1 MPLYNNTIS
10 IEPSFSVVM
19 PLCANFNTPPPK
31 GKKIELKVECPLS
44 KWTMNKRQSTFHTKH
59 NLKKNPY
66 PLPPPPTRKKR
77 KPFHSMTHLLIGCME
92 ILLLKLAT
100 TIFGMD

>member
-1 MPLYNNTIS
+1 MPLVKNIVS

-19 PLCANFNTPPPK
+19 PLCANFDPPPPK
-31 GKKIELKVECPLS
+31 GKQFEWKVECPLS

-59 NLKKNPY
+59 KLRKNPH
-66 PLPPPPTRKKR
+66 PQEKKR
-77 KPFHSMTHLLIGCME
+77 KPFHSMTHLFIGCME
-92 ILLLKLAT
+92 ILLLKLPT